1 MNTRTYCRNSTLA
14 FPKTTDYAC
23 ALERPAPSMPRGVL
37 ILVCAVCALALL
49 AAAVRN

>member
-1 MNTRTYCRNSTLA
+1 MQTRRYPRSLREA
-14 FPKTTDYAC
+14 FPQDPSYAC